1 MACLQEA
8 TLWVAGL
15 LITLTSDGS
24 GQSGD
29 ARGGVKPAQAATRAE
44 AKTAS
49 AAPTDSTAESKSASP
64 DVSPAV
70 AGGPRWQ
77 LISELRCISRG
88 RSQLLNAARKIP
100 PDPHSSGGRFPT
112 GFRPV

>member
-15 LITLTSDGS
+15 LVTLTSDGF

-29 ARGGVKPAQAATRAE
+29 ARGEVKPAQAATRVE

-49 AAPTDSTAESKSASP
+49 AAPTDSTAETKSASP
-64 DVSPAV
+64 QIWEGKLVV
-70 AGGPRWQ
+70 GGG
-77 LISELRCISRG
+77 LTLG
-88 RSQLLNAARKIP
+88 R
-100 PDPHSSGGRFPT
+100 
-112 GFRPV
+112 